1 MRNDLLRRIRNLAV
15 AVLLA
20 LPLMLSVATVSSFAD
35 AGGSVTA
42 RVDLNKINKF
52 GNVVLVGENDLLH
65 PSDLEAADIEYGDI
79 VTLTFRDQ
87 TLELPVTADYNEG
100 DSGMAMVVL
109 RRDKVVLAEN
119 MGEFASDY
127 IADKSEFEDGSFAWS
142 YKKGLQEPVVF
153 TITLKSKG
161 GMYERLGN
169 DGLHYTDMRSDYP
182 ELSDWEYANF
192 RPICTTGMGR
202 NALYRTS
209 SPVNPRH
216 RRSKYADKAME
227 KAGIRTVVNLSDT
240 QKGVESFKGFDDSY
254 YSTSD
259 YIPLNMSVNFLSDDF
274 AADLAEGMRFIASHD
289 GPYLIHC
296 TEGKDRAGL
305 ASALIECLMGANYDE
320 IVRDYMIS
328 FHNYYGIDPDDE
340 NYDKIAEDNIV
351 KTLSEI
357 YGVEDLKTAD
367 LAAEADEY
375 FREAGMS
382 RAEIDALK
390 ANLGRSYTT
399 KTEALLAVIGGL
411 AVIAA
416 AYFLATR
423 RG

>member
-1 MRNDLLRRIRNLAV
+1 MRNDLLRRIRNLMM

-20 LPLMLSVATVSSFAD
+20 LPLVLSATPVSSYAD
-35 AGGSVTA
+35 AGDSVTA
-42 RVDLNKINKF
+42 VSDLTKINKF
-52 GNVVLVGENDLLH
+52 GNVILLGENDQLH
-65 PSDLEAADIEYGDI
+65 PSDLEAVDIEYGDV
-79 VTLTFRDQ
+79 VTVSFLDQ
-87 TLELPVTADYNEG
+87 NLELPVTADYNEV
-100 DSGMAMVVL
+100 DSGMAMLVL
-109 RRDKVVLAEN
+109 RGDKVVLAEN
-119 MGEFASDY
+119 MGEFASEY
-127 IADKSEFEDGSFAWS
+127 FADKSEFEDGSFAWS
-142 YKKGLQEPVVF
+142 YKKGIEEPVVF

-169 DGLHYTDMRSDYP
+169 EGLHYTDKRSDYP
-182 ELSDWEYANF
+182 DLSDWEYANF
-192 RPICTTGMGR
+192 RPVCTTGMGR

-216 RRSKYADKAME
+216 KRNEYADEAMRR
-227 KAGIRTVVNLSDT
+227 AGIKTVVNLSDT
-240 QKGVESFKGFDDSY
+240 QKGVESFEGFDDSY

-274 AADLAEGMRFIASHD
+274 ASDLAEGMRFIASND

-305 ASALIECLMGANYDE
+305 ASALLECLMGASYDE

-328 FHNYYGIDPDDE
+328 FHNYYGIDEDDE
-340 NYDKIAEDNIV
+340 NYDSIAEDNIV
-351 KTLSEI
+351 QTLTEI

-367 LAAEADEY
+367 LAAEADEF

-399 KTEALLAVIGGL
+399 KTEAALAVIGGL

-416 AYFLATR
+416 AYLLALKR
-423 RG
+423 K